1 LAKESELMS
10 SKHAAPV
17 APAAYEITNSPLPFS
32 RSSWHRWETAGLIPR
47 MLRVGGKTLIQASTI
62 AGILD
67 GTIKL
72 PKNAGMVKTP
82 QPHSRRRKRA
92 KAESETTPAPAAE

>member
-10 SKHAAPV
+10 SKHTVPV
-17 APAAYEITNSPLPFS
+17 APAAYEIQNSPLPFS
-32 RSSWHRWETAGLIPR
+32 RSSWHRWEKAGLIPP
-47 MLRVGGKTLIQASTI
+47 MLRIGGKTLIPASTI

-67 GTIKL
+67 GAIKL
-72 PKNAGMVKTP
+72 PKNAGMLKAP

-92 KAESETTPAPAAE
+92 KAEPETTPAHVAE